1 MKELLNN
8 QADTAV
14 ADTVYSPS
22 VQESVGRNRADSLFD
37 SVFRSQNFQS
47 SIASSDLDSALSYD
61 GDGSYSD
68 GSYSDL
74 LALTRRLYIGCQ
86 FGPRTRSGRTFL
98 DVSRG
103 REIIAWLLADPLSG
117 LPTEAAAVGRMQDA
131 MYFGLLRRVS
141 ARDNLLNLGGSKNVF
156 KNDFSI
162 YKVVHSR
169 TGASR
174 LVCTVEGVELTRRKR
189 GDYYVRLSCGGSRVS
204 TKVVMRSSSPVF
216 DEVFDFS
223 PHDVSCSQLVVSL
236 MQYNGYTSDGFI
248 GEGRVALSEVEEGK
262 GGAHQVEV
270 RRESHRREGGVEAK
284 VHVKIQI
291 SSPFT
296 PTAQGCC
303 QRGNL
308 KVFVYSTSDVS
319 DGHLA
324 AVDMKIG
331 TMFGIGW
338 WNRVT
343 AGGSFGHS
351 STSLRKKQK
360 RAVDGDTGEVRHNGT
375 SFNEMVTVKDATFN
389 LWSGAVRVIVRQKAG
404 HADLNERAV
413 AAITI
418 PA

>member
-14 ADTVYSPS
+14 ADTVYCNAEPDEAEAVTQKETQKETKKERNRKEREDRLNGQLNASHVPKSSPPPSVAPS

-189 GDYYVRLSCGGSRVS
+189 GDYYVRLSCGGSRV
-204 TKVVMRSSSPVF
+204 R
-216 DEVFDFS
+216 
-223 PHDVSCSQLVVSL
+223 
-236 MQYNGYTSDGFI
+236 
-248 GEGRVALSEVEEGK
+248 
-262 GGAHQVEV
+262 
-270 RRESHRREGGVEAK
+270 
-284 VHVKIQI
+284 
-291 SSPFT
+291 
-296 PTAQGCC
+296 
-303 QRGNL
+303 
-308 KVFVYSTSDVS
+308 
-319 DGHLA
+319 
-324 AVDMKIG
+324 
-331 TMFGIGW
+331 
-338 WNRVT
+338 
-343 AGGSFGHS
+343 
-351 STSLRKKQK
+351 
-360 RAVDGDTGEVRHNGT
+360 
-375 SFNEMVTVKDATFN
+375 
-389 LWSGAVRVIVRQKAG
+389 
-404 HADLNERAV
+404 
-413 AAITI
+413 
-418 PA
+418 